1 MFKFLHFAHAHNTK
15 GLKGLF
21 FIASTSILFSACP
34 DATNVSETAETNAGE
49 AVAGEDFGGEVSSGD
64 MIAGAE
70 AGEEGGNSNRLRE
83 LGDPCTSVAQCESG
97 ICFSEGIDEQGLC
110 TSECDSEESEC
121 PLEGF
126 VCRPTTSFGYI
137 CVPAQPQ
144 EPCSPCEESYE
155 CGDNEDY
162 CIFFPDEAASFCT
175 NSCEEDSECPVGYSC
190 TFLGG
195 EVNQCFPNNG
205 LNQCNVMDTDDDG
218 IADDEDNCPQ
228 YANPD
233 QMDGDSDGVGDAC
246 DLCPELEDPSQSDQ
260 DLDGVG
266 DACDL
271 CPDVSDP
278 NQVDSDEDNVGN
290 ACDNCPQLS
299 NPNQT
304 DNNGDGIGDECAI
317 IGEISFSLGS
327 PVGATAL
334 SNSPNYTLVGGMI
347 GAQRAALLVGPNY
360 QIRPYPSSAQQ

>member
-1 MFKFLHFAHAHNTK
+1 MFKFLKFAYSKETTNLNRLT
-15 GLKGLF
+15 
-21 FIASTSILFSACP
+21 IILLISVLCSACP
-34 DATNVSETAETNAGE
+34 DATNVPETAGTMAGEDGAGELPAGELNAGE
-49 AVAGEDFGGEVSSGD
+49 MGGELVAGE
-64 MIAGAE
+64 E
-70 AGEEGGNSNRLRE
+70 AGSTNQLRE

-144 EPCSPCEESYE
+144 APCSPCEESYE

-162 CIFFPDEAASFCT
+162 CIFFPEEQASYCT
-175 NSCEEDSECPVGYSC
+175 SGCESDSECPAGYSC

-195 EVNQCFPNNG
+195 DSDQCFPDNG
-205 LNQCNVMDTDDDG
+205 LNQCNIMDGDDDG
-218 IADDEDNCPQ
+218 VADGDDNCPQ

-233 QMDGDSDGVGDAC
+233 QSDEDSDGVGNAC
-246 DLCPELEDPSQSDQ
+246 DNCPELSNPDQADQ
-260 DLDGVG
+260 DMDGVG

-271 CPDVSDP
+271 CPDTANP
-278 NQVDSDEDNVGN
+278 NQLDSDGDGVGN
-290 ACDNCPQLS
+290 ACDNCPQIS
-299 NPNQT
+299 NPEQS
-304 DNNGDGIGDECAI
+304 DSDGDGVGDDCAVV
-317 IGEISFSLGS
+317 GDVSFSLGG
-327 PVGATAL
+327 PVSATSL

-360 QIRPYPSSAQQ
+360 QVRPYPSPSQP